1 MKRADKIRLAA
12 LAAKE
17 AEEASPRSKEEREAA
32 RREWADIRKAAREA
46 YLANKDWAGI
56 LNSYRER
63 DGFYSAM
70 ERERMCKDFTN
81 ELIMRAP
88 K

>member
-32 RREWADIRKAAREA
+32 RQEWASIRKEAREA
-46 YLANKDWAGI
+46 YLAGKDWVGI
-56 LNSYRER
+56 LNAFRDRE
-63 DGFYSAM
+63 GFYNEF
-70 ERERMCKDFTN
+70 ERERMVKDFTN
-81 ELIMRAP
+81 ELIMRSTR
-88 K
+88 